1 MIKRTVLIFCLILA
15 LFATP
20 ALAADLWIESEIA
33 TTTEWRPEPSAT
45 HQWGVSVGITHTIL
59 TTEGLT
65 LTIVPYMF
73 TRVGFVQTPAAIRQG
88 VGLRLNLNAT
98 NIRLNIHTTTDFVR
112 QISRFNSGLYWYTAP
127 NLRLFAGVAGILPHD
142 GQVSMTYTIGFRWNF
157 DL

>member
-33 TTTEWRPEPSAT
+33 ATTVWGPEAATT
-45 HQWGVSVGITHTIL
+45 HQWEASVGITHTIL

-65 LTIVPYMF
+65 LTISPYMF

-88 VGLRLNLNAT
+88 VGLRLNLRAT

-112 QISRFNSGLYWYTAP
+112 QISQFHSGLYWYTAP
-127 NLRLFAGVAGILPHD
+127 NLRLFAGITGRLPYD
-142 GQVSMTYTIGFRWNF
+142 GQVSTAYKIGFRWNF